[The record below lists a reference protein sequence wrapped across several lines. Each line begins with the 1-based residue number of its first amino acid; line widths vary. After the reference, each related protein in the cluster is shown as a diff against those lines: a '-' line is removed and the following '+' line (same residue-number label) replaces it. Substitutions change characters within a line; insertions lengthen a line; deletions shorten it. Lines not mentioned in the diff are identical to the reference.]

1 VNEEQYGEGS
11 LNQPKNSSGQNHDSK
26 VIKNRSKQQPPRPS
40 TAQLAAASKDIF
52 SSRKQSMDYVT
63 VEGVKLR
70 TGYHDKRDW
79 YILVIKELLDNSID
93 FLWKKYQGAADA
105 AIDVRIEKTNDLM
118 FHGKVRN
125 TNPKSFSVF
134 EDLGATFNY
143 DMRYGSKQNLH
154 IISRGMLGDAM
165 KQILALPY
173 VLIHTKDDGTA
184 FTDEQWEKPLIIRC
198 NKKERHIFL
207 HVNRANETIDAE
219 IIPIDKELPY
229 TDTEVEFTLPI
240 IDEVAHSLDI
250 RQDVVRF
257 CREYPIFTTDISFKF
272 RLIDYSPD
280 TTTAV
285 EAENEGE
292 KNEEELRTLSSLSAE
307 DKTKLASEL
316 VKVLSS
322 PARKAPIKIDY
333 PALHPISKNWVNI
346 ASIHSYKPTEFMT
359 FIESVYDKEN
369 TSLDD
374 RLRQLREGTQS
385 KGLTSNKISIREFL
399 EDANKDKKI
408 ENLFYNLRKVLDP
421 PDKLSLPYTTNIG
434 KRKEALTKRIARLY
448 DGKLD
453 TKSAVYKLEY
463 GEYKDNDY
471 GILHFPFVFEIIAIP
486 FSNDVIDKEQVKS
499 EFKGSVNYSVSP
511 RGNIFEGNYQWDDDK
526 SNEYYGPSADDIK
539 GILSVYNFKF
549 YVYSDS
555 KVKLPSVI
563 FANLVS
569 QRIDYHGH
577 EKSRI
582 DTEPFKSTIIA
593 AVRRLADDAKTFRA
607 GGWTFEK
614 PRSIGS
620 SRSYYTPPVK
630 EKKQSIREAFRQ
642 FLVKERGLPD
652 VGGSGGE

>member
-1 VNEEQYGEGS
+1 
-11 LNQPKNSSGQNHDSK
+11 
-26 VIKNRSKQQPPRPS
+26 
-40 TAQLAAASKDIF
+40 
-52 SSRKQSMDYVT
+52 
-63 VEGVKLR
+63 
-70 TGYHDKRDW
+70 
-79 YILVIKELLDNSID
+79 
-93 FLWKKYQGAADA
+93 
-105 AIDVRIEKTNDLM
+105 
-118 FHGKVRN
+118 
-125 TNPKSFSVF
+125 
-134 EDLGATFNY
+134 
-143 DMRYGSKQNLH
+143 
-154 IISRGMLGDAM
+154 
-165 KQILALPY
+165 
-173 VLIHTKDDGTA
+173 
-184 FTDEQWEKPLIIRC
+184 
-198 NKKERHIFL
+198 
-207 HVNRANETIDAE
+207 
-219 IIPIDKELPY
+219 
-229 TDTEVEFTLPI
+229 
-240 IDEVAHSLDI
+240 
-250 RQDVVRF
+250 
-257 CREYPIFTTDISFKF
+257 
-272 RLIDYSPD
+272 
-280 TTTAV
+280 
-285 EAENEGE
+285 
-292 KNEEELRTLSSLSAE
+292 
-307 DKTKLASEL
+307 
-316 VKVLSS
+316 VLSS